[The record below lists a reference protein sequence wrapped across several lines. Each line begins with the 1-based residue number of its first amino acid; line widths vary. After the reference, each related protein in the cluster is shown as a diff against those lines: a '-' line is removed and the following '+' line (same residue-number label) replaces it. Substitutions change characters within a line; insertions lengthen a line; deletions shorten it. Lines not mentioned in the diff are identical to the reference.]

1 MKNSLRIHKWTHN
14 EFNIFILGVLTRPQ
28 QCSIAILTPFA
39 PHIIFFLLPRR
50 RKTGS
55 SDIAEL
61 PAPVLNYTIAI
72 GTLSVKTFLSLS
84 HSSFYLYFHSM
95 VSYSFHLP
103 CFILLSFALH
113 FHCLAQ
119 RLPPKWP
126 PPPERPPPLK
136 PPLLLLEEPLLKLL
150 LL

>member
-1 MKNSLRIHKWTHN
+1 MASRIFERQYQKSPASWHQ
-14 EFNIFILGVLTRPQ
+14 R
-28 QCSIAILTPFA
+28 CSIGAPTVQHSYTAAFA
-39 PHIIFFLLPRR
+39 PHIRFFLLPRR

-84 HSSFYLYFHSM
+84 YSSFYLYFHSM

-103 CFILLSFALH
+103 CFILLSFAL
-113 FHCLAQ
+113 FHHPFICPAFS
-119 RLPPKWP
+119 LPCSASAAEVATAARTSATAEAAASPA
-126 PPPERPPPLK
+126 
-136 PPLLLLEEPLLKLL
+136 
-150 LL
+150 

>member
-1 MKNSLRIHKWTHN
+1 MASRIFERQYQKSPASWHQ
-14 EFNIFILGVLTRPQ
+14 R
-28 QCSIAILTPFA
+28 CSIGAPTVQHSYTAAVCSPHPIL
-39 PHIIFFLLPRR
+39 LLPRR
-50 RKTGS
+50 QKTGS